1 MTAEYHFT
9 VILEPDEEGGFTVR
23 VPAIPEVVTCGET
36 EEEALRMAE
45 EAIRLA
51 IEYRR
56 DNDEPLPVAAG
67 VQLRDVKV
75 VVPV

>member
-9 VILEPDEEGGFTVR
+9 VILEPEENVSFTVR
-23 VPAIPEVVTCGET
+23 VPALPEVVTCGET

-51 IEYRR
+51 IEHRR
-56 DNDEPLPVAAG
+56 VNDEPVPVAAG
-67 VQLRDVKV
+67 VKLRDVRV
-75 VVPV
+75 VLPA

>member
-9 VILEPDEEGGFTVR
+9 VILVPEEESGFTVR

-51 IEYRR
+51 IEHRR
-56 DNDEPLPVAAG
+56 ANDEPVPLAAG
-67 VQLRDVKV
+67 VQLRDVRV
-75 VVPV
+75 VLPA